1 MWMSKFSYTGLDQGS
16 ALESQSHG
24 IPVPN
29 FGIGIGIG
37 IDFSELWDWDWDW
50 DRFFKILG
58 LGLGLGSI
66 FQNFGIGIGLGIT
79 NSGQNPKKSQE
90 SQEIPKV
97 VVEISVNLISMN
109 YLLFFFLLKFLIIMV
124 ELNNIRYSKG
134 LAHVVEFMV
143 PRHIGFISRLSFS

>member
-1 MWMSKFSYTGLDQGS
+1 MLLIMSEEIVKHIKFTLILQCRTRFGATFTSGWERFDQGS
-16 ALESQSHG
+16 ALGSQSHG
-24 IPVPN
+24 IPVPIPN

-37 IDFSELWDWDWDW
+37 IDFSEFWDWDWDW

-66 FQNFGIGIGLGIT
+66 FQKFGIGIGLGIR

-97 VVEISVNLISMN
+97 LIETLDFISMN
-109 YLLFFFLLKFLIIMV
+109 Y
-124 ELNNIRYSKG
+124 
-134 LAHVVEFMV
+134 
-143 PRHIGFISRLSFS
+143 

>member
-1 MWMSKFSYTGLDQGS
+1 MLILGRGEFRLYSLDQGS
-16 ALESQSHG
+16 ALGSQSHG
-24 IPVPN
+24 IPVPIPN

-37 IDFSELWDWDWDW
+37 IDFSEFWDWDWDW

-109 YLLFFFLLKFLIIMV
+109 YLLFFT
-124 ELNNIRYSKG
+124 S
-134 LAHVVEFMV
+134 
-143 PRHIGFISRLSFS
+143 